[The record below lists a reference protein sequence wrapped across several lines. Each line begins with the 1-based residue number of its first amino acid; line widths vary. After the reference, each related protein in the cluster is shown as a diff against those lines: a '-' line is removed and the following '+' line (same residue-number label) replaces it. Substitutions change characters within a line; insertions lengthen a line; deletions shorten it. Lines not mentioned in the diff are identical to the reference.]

1 MQRTCEL
8 RGQRLKRFAFAR
20 TARPVL
26 QALQQAFRA
35 CVIAWVFFSA
45 WCRYLWLRLSGD
57 GKSPAE
63 RDRLR
68 GRVLAGALERLGA
81 TFVKFGQIL
90 ATRPDLLPEGIT
102 TELARLQDAVPAAPF
117 EEVDRVLASELGAEK
132 RARIVE
138 IERAPVAA
146 ASVAQVHRGKLD
158 DGSSVAIKVQRASAH
173 WQIERDLSLMSFAS
187 RILDRLPGIRY
198 MSLPGAVEQF
208 GQALRAQLDF
218 RLEASNNRR
227 LAVNFKDDP
236 RIRVPELY
244 DDLCTERVLTMQFVD
259 GVKPNEVKADREELA
274 RAGFGCIA
282 QMVFLDGFVHADLHP
297 GNIMFAESGHIY
309 LIDLGLVAEIPETLR
324 KPWCDTFVALATSD
338 GHRAAEYFYVYAPR
352 VDGTDFRAF
361 AGEVKAHFDR
371 FQGKPLHEI
380 EITDAVAGAMAIL
393 RKHRVQVDP
402 SFTVV
407 HLAML
412 VAEGLGKQLDPKFDV
427 YSCVGPY
434 LAEATMRWTSG
445 KAPLR
450 QVPALS

>member
-1 MQRTCEL
+1 MH
-8 RGQRLKRFAFAR
+8 
-20 TARPVL
+20 
-26 QALQQAFRA
+26 ALQQAFRA
-35 CVIAWVFFSA
+35 CVIAWVFFA
-45 WCRYLWLRLSGD
+45 AFWRYLFLRLSGR
-57 GKSPAE
+57 GRTGEE
-63 RDRLR
+63 RDALR
-68 GRVLAGALERLGA
+68 GEVLALALERLGA

-90 ATRPDLLPEGIT
+90 ATRPDILPEGVT
-102 TELARLQDAVPAAPF
+102 TALSRLQDAVPAASF
-117 EEVDRVLASELGAEK
+117 EEVEQVLVGELGPSF

-138 IERAPVAA
+138 IDPVPVAA

-158 DGSSVAIKVQRASAH
+158 DGSDVAIKVQRASAH
-173 WQIERDLSLMSFAS
+173 WQIDRDLSLMAFGAKVV
-187 RILDRLPGIRY
+187 DRLPTVRY

-208 GQALRAQLDF
+208 SGALRAQLDF
-218 RLEASNNRR
+218 RLEAENNRR
-227 LAVNFKDDP
+227 LSANFKDDP
-236 RIRVPELY
+236 RIRVPKLHE
-244 DDLCTERVLTMQFVD
+244 DLCTKRVLTMEFVE
-259 GVKPNEVKADREELA
+259 GVKPNEVKTEREELA

-297 GNIMFAESGHIY
+297 GNIMFAKGGRIY

-324 KPWCDTFVALATSD
+324 KPWCDTFIALASND
-338 GHRAAEYFYVYAPR
+338 GYRVAELFYVYAPR
-352 VDGTDFRAF
+352 VDGTDFEAF

-427 YSCVGPY
+427 YSCAGPY
-434 LAEATMRWTSG
+434 LAEATMRWRSG
-445 KAPLR
+445 KPPLR
-450 QVPALS
+450 AVPMAS

>member
-1 MQRTCEL
+1 MYKTLEL
-8 RGQRLKRFAFAR
+8 AY
-20 TARPVL
+20 
-26 QALQQAFRA
+26 RA
-35 CVIAWVFFSA
+35 CVIALVFVMAGF
-45 WCRYLWLRLSGD
+45 RYLGLRMTGK

-68 GRVLAGALERLGA
+68 GEVLASALERLGA

-90 ATRPDLLPEGIT
+90 ATRPDLLPEGVT
-102 TELARLQDAVPAAPF
+102 QALSRLQDAVPAASF
-117 EEVDRVLASELGAEK
+117 EEVERVLVAELGPSYRE
-132 RARIVE
+132 RIVE
-138 IERAPVAA
+138 IEREPVAA

-158 DGSSVAIKVQRASAH
+158 TGHVVAIKVQRASAH
-173 WQIERDLSLMSFAS
+173 WQIERDLSLMAFGA
-187 RILDRLPGIRY
+187 RLVDRLPTIRY

-208 GQALRAQLDF
+208 SHALRAQLDF
-218 RLEASNNRR
+218 RIEAQNNRR
-227 LAVNFKDDP
+227 LAKNFAAHA
-236 RIRVPELY
+236 RIRVPEIHESLS
-244 DDLCTERVLTMQFVD
+244 TERVLTMEFVD
-259 GVKPNEVKADREELA
+259 GVKPTEVTHEREELA

-297 GNIMFAESGHIY
+297 GNIMFSKSGTIY
-309 LIDLGLVAEIPETLR
+309 LIDLGLVAEIPEALR
-324 KPWCDTFVALATSD
+324 KPWCDTFIALASND
-338 GHRAAEYFYVYAPR
+338 GRRAAELFYLYAPT
-352 VDGTDFRAF
+352 VDGTDFAAF
-361 AGEVKAHFDR
+361 ADEVKAHFAR
-371 FQGKPLHEI
+371 FEGKPLYEI

-427 YSCVGPY
+427 YSCAGPY

-450 QVPALS
+450 ELPIAS